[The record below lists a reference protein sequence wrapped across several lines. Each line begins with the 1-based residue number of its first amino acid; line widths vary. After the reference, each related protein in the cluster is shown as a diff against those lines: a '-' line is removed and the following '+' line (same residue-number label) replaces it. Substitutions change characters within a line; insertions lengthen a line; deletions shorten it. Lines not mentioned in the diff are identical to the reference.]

1 MGSEASGG
9 QENREGSAAESI
21 DFSAWDWL
29 PAAAVE
35 MQAYVLRLLEE
46 SGITPHDVTARAKS
60 ITSFRRKQE
69 AKGYADPRTAMT
81 DIVAL
86 RVITYSVTDRDRTC
100 DLLRQRFHVLPGED
114 KNPGDVKPTH
124 LRGYD
129 CQHLVVSHENED
141 LSGEWL
147 TAGGKLE
154 QYFDEFGGLEIQ
166 VRTVAGHAWAEFEHA
181 RRYKGAPYRAI
192 GEQDRGTIDQLF
204 GAAADA
210 RRALDETFVAIDRI
224 LARPS
229 NEGEVKPENRRS
241 VDSLPADSTDPTL
254 SHKELDDLLR
264 ERYPRDRAPSPRGL
278 DFGMELLTACG
289 LLNVGALNQALSAID
304 SVQVEG
310 LMDRTAPVT
319 RVRRLDDD
327 LLAYFGEM
335 YVVLTRDCGS
345 ISARA
350 RQLEWRYDRLRGK
363 LKSDLSGQG
372 QASPV
377 ELSDGDALP

>member
-1 MGSEASGG
+1 MGHEAEGDAKS
-9 QENREGSAAESI
+9 REGSAVESI

-29 PAAAVE
+29 PTAAVE

-46 SGITPHDVTARAKS
+46 SGINPHDVTARAKS

-69 AKGYADPRTAMT
+69 AKRYADPRATMT
-81 DIVAL
+81 DIVAV

-100 DLLRQRFHVLPGED
+100 DLLRQRFQVLPGED
-114 KNPGDVKPTH
+114 KNPGDVKPPH

-129 CQHLVVSHENED
+129 CQHLVVSRENED
-141 LSGEWL
+141 ISADWL

-154 QYFDEFGGLEIQ
+154 QYFQEFGGLEIQ

-181 RRYKGAPYRAI
+181 RRYKGTPYRAI

-229 NEGEVKPENRRS
+229 MEGEVKSEQHHPVE
-241 VDSLPADSTDPTL
+241 SLAPGSNDLPLTHD
-254 SHKELDDLLR
+254 ELDDLLR
-264 ERYPRDRAPSPRGL
+264 ERYPKDRAPSPRGL
-278 DFGMELLTACG
+278 DFGMELVGACG
-289 LLNVGALNQALSAID
+289 LLDLGALDRSLSTID
-304 SVQVEG
+304 SAQVEG

-335 YVVLTRDCGS
+335 YVALTRDCGS
-345 ISARA
+345 VSARA

-363 LKSDLSGQG
+363 LRPGLSGQSK
-372 QASPV
+372 ASPV
-377 ELSDGDALP
+377 VSED

>member
-1 MGSEASGG
+1 MGHEA
-9 QENREGSAAESI
+9 EGDVESRKGNAVESI

-29 PAAAVE
+29 PAAAIE

-46 SGITPHDVTARAKS
+46 SGINPHDVAARAKS

-69 AKGYADPRTAMT
+69 AKGYADPRAAMT
-81 DIVAL
+81 DIVAV

-100 DLLRQRFHVLPGED
+100 DLLRQRFQVLPGED
-114 KNPGDVKPTH
+114 KNPGDDKPLD

-129 CQHLVVSHENED
+129 CQHLVVSRENED

-154 QYFDEFGGLEIQ
+154 QYFQEFGGLEIQ

-229 NEGEVKPENRRS
+229 NEDEVGREHHHT
-241 VDSLPADSTDPTL
+241 VDSLAPGSEDLTL
-254 SHKELDDLLR
+254 TRDELDGLLR
-264 ERYPRDRAPSPRGL
+264 ERYAKDRAPSGRGL
-278 DFGMELLTACG
+278 DFGMELLKACG
-289 LLNVGALNQALSAID
+289 LLDLGALERALSAID
-304 SVQVEG
+304 SAQVQG
-310 LMDRTAPVT
+310 LMDRTVPVT
-319 RVRRLDDD
+319 RIRRLDDD
-327 LLAYFGEM
+327 LLACFGER
-335 YVVLTRDCGS
+335 YVALTRDCGS
-345 ISARA
+345 VSARA

-363 LKSDLSGQG
+363 LRPDSSGRSQAGPSDS
-372 QASPV
+372 SN
-377 ELSDGDALP
+377 SDTFP